1 MTCSEL
7 KMNVFINCLLT
18 GKTDEVGGAEAWEEI
33 YSEYIGL
40 RENKSSSYI
49 LSMLKEITFLQTK
62 VFIINKCVEV
72 LAVTYSRDLVNELK
86 QTGCKGRF
94 DWSDKAGY
102 SNDLKAAI
110 SYSKK
115 YKNQFEKKEKEL
127 EDYYKRHGGGVIQRK
142 DFDIW
147 AVTLSK
153 FMGFRVDYDVITVSE
168 YCVMMNQY
176 ERYCEVQHAEENNMI
191 NKNGRR

>member
-7 KMNVFINCLLT
+7 KMNVFINCLLSGNT
-18 GKTDEVGGAEAWEEI
+18 SEVGGDEAWEEI
-33 YSEYIGL
+33 YAEYIGL

-86 QTGCKGRF
+86 QCGCKGRF
-94 DWSDKAGY
+94 DWSDKAAY

-115 YKNQFEKKEKEL
+115 YKNQFERKEKDL

-153 FMGFRVDYDVITVSE
+153 FMGFRIDYDEVTVSE
-168 YCVMMNQY
+168 YCHMMNQY
-176 ERYCEVQHAEENNMI
+176 ERYCEVSHAEENNMI
-191 NKNGRR
+191 KNKPR